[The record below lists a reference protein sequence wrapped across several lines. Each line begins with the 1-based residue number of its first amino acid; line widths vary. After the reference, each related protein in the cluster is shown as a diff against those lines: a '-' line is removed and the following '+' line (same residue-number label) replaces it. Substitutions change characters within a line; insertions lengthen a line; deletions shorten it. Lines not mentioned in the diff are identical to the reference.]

1 MIRGA
6 RWTTGILLITLP
18 LFGGAALLF
27 NFSKQKTR
35 RSKSLP
41 KGMCQGS
48 DGLGCSCSSQV
59 QTIIRAMDK
68 EQNVYQE

>member
-1 MIRGA
+1 MSTFLI
-6 RWTTGILLITLP
+6 TLLITLP

-41 KGMCQGS
+41 KGMCQG
-48 DGLGCSCSSQV
+48 DGGLGCSCSSQV
-59 QTIIRAMDK
+59 QTIIRRLDERDA
-68 EQNVYQE
+68 NAPPA